1 MSQYKPGV
9 RLRSAV
15 CETEVVVI
23 AAEGETSPLLFEP
36 VLAADGFSTHLDVF
50 LSTKKSGKGQGG
62 EKGPT
67 TSLSVVPEPSSVMTL
82 CTGMLLLLLSRRSL
96 GKKRTS

>member
-1 MSQYKPGV
+1 M
-9 RLRSAV
+9 
-15 CETEVVVI
+15 VI

-36 VLAADGFSTHLDVF
+36 VLDEEYGLWTYLDVF

-62 EKGPT
+62 GKKPT
-67 TSLSVVPEPSSVMTL
+67 TSLEGTMSFVPEPSSVMTL
-82 CTGMLLLLLSRRSL
+82 CIGMSLMLLSRRSL